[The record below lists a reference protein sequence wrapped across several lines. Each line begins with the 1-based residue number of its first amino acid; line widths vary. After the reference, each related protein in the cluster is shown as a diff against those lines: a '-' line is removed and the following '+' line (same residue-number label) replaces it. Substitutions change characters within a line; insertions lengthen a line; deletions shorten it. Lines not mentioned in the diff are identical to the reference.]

1 MKETTRSRIDWPDV
15 LIRTATVGVVAF
27 LMLQIKELYDAG
39 RLDTPGTLVDA
50 LLVAAGVLV
59 LNLIQELLKKPAQ
72 PG

>member
-1 MKETTRSRIDWPDV
+1 MTERDGPRFDWPEV

-50 LLVAAGVLV
+50 LLVAAGMLV
-59 LNLIQELLKKPAQ
+59 LNLIQELLKKPA
-72 PG
+72 